1 MARRRFRPLPG
12 SSPTRSP
19 RKSSSRRVI
28 RHLRCCRRSPPRADM
43 APQDVVLVIDNY
55 DSFTYNLVQYLGELG
70 EQVVVRRNNEI
81 TLEQITDLRPVA
93 AVLSPGPGTPAD
105 AGICKDLL
113 LELGTTLPTLGVCL
127 GHQCLGEAYG
137 GQVRRAAQVMHG
149 KVSRV
154 LHREQSV
161 FRGLPSP
168 FVATR
173 YHSLVVERDNLPD
186 DLEVTAWTEDGTVMG
201 LRHRQHPLAG
211 VQFHPEAI
219 LTEHGHQLLTNF
231 LQDARAWRN
240 TRVTQGNR
248 QGNTRGDRGV
258 E

>member
-1 MARRRFRPLPG
+1 METRRFRPPPA

-19 RKSSSRRVI
+19 RKNSWRRAI
-28 RHLRCCRRSPPRADM
+28 KPPRCYRRSPGRAHMD
-43 APQDVVLVIDNY
+43 ATDVVLVIDNY

-70 EQVVVRRNNEI
+70 EQVVVHRNNEI
-81 TLEQITDLRPVA
+81 TLGEITNLHPVA
-93 AVLSPGPGTPAD
+93 AVLSPCPGARAG

-113 LELGTTLPTLGVCL
+113 RELGPSLPTLGVCL

-137 GQVRRAAQVMHG
+137 GQVRRAAKVMHG
-149 KVSRV
+149 KGSRV
-154 LHREQSV
+154 LHRGQSV

-173 YHSLVVERDNLPD
+173 YHSLVVERDSLPA

-219 LTEHGHQLLTNF
+219 LTEHGHQLLANF

-240 TRVTQGNR
+240 TGATQGGR
-248 QGNTRGDRGV
+248 
-258 E
+258 